1 MKFAHVGIVVRNLE
15 RMVEFYTG
23 LGFKEFFRI
32 RRDEEWISKV
42 TGVAHADID
51 IVHLA
56 SPGDE
61 MRIELLHYRDTPQVF
76 LDYSPGLP
84 PKHFAMWVDNIEG
97 MSSRALLYGARD
109 ISTWPVEIPDGP
121 NKGMKVCYMA
131 DPEGNVFEMMQ
142 KAPA

>member
-1 MKFAHVGIVVRNLE
+1 MKFAHVGIVVRDLA
-15 RMVEFYTG
+15 RMEEFYKA

-32 RRDEEWISKV
+32 RRDEEWISKI
-42 TGVAHADID
+42 TGVEKADID

-56 SPGDE
+56 SEGDGC
-61 MRIELLHYRDTPQVF
+61 RIELLHYRGAPQVWIS
-76 LDYSPGLP
+76 LVGAPH
-84 PKHFAMWVDNIEG
+84 KHFAMWVEDIEH
-97 MSSRALLYGARD
+97 MYRKAFWCGACKV
-109 ISTWPVEIPDGP
+109 SEEPVTIPDGP

>member
-1 MKFAHVGIVVRNLE
+1 MKFAHVGIVVRDLD
-15 RMVEFYTG
+15 RMCEFYKN

-32 RRDEEWISKV
+32 RRDEDWIAKV
-42 TGVAHADID
+42 TGVENADID

-61 MRIELLHYRDTPQVF
+61 CRIELLHYHNSPQVWIM
-76 LDYSPGLP
+76 SIQMP
-84 PKHFAMWVDNIEG
+84 PKHFAMWVEDIDALHL
-97 MSSRALLYGARD
+97 RAFACGAHPV
-109 ISTWPVEIPDGP
+109 SETPVEIPDGP

-142 KAPA
+142 RPPA